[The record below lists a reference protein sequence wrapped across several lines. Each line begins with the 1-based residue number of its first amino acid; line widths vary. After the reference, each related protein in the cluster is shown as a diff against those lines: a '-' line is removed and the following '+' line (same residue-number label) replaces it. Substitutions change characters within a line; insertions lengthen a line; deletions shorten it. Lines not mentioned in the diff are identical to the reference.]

1 MLLLLAI
8 VQSEDAPDLGKKLT
22 EKGLRL
28 TQINSTGGLF
38 GSGSVALLLGID
50 DNDYNAVLD
59 AIVATCK
66 TRTKHI
72 SAVATPEP
80 TFFFFTPMEVE
91 VGGAV
96 VFGVPVERFI
106 RLPDATIVAGK
117 AVAPATAQSGATQ
130 AENSSALPHSVEDV
144 KSAAADGSVELQGDG
159 KKAAK
164 GEHGQMKLI
173 VAIVQG
179 EDADDVIRA
188 MLAAGHRLTRINT
201 TGGFL
206 RRGNATLLIGVEDH
220 QIDEVIALMQ
230 ATTRR
235 RTASAPLEK
244 GIPEYAATVFVLDST
259 HFVRI

>member
-8 VQSEDAPDLGKKLT
+8 VQSEDAPELAKRLM
-22 EKGLRL
+22 EHGLRL

-38 GSGSVALLLGID
+38 GAGSVALLLGLD
-50 DNDYNAVLD
+50 DADYNTVLD

-96 VFGVPVERFI
+96 VFGVPVARMLH
-106 RLPDATIVAGK
+106 LPDPAYAAPMTASPT
-117 AVAPATAQSGATQ
+117 PATLPSATEV
-130 AENSSALPHSVEDV
+130 ATMPGLDV
-144 KSAAADGSVELQGDG
+144 ASLLHAGGRK
-159 KKAAK
+159 
-164 GEHGQMKLI
+164 MKLI

-188 MLAAGHRLTRINT
+188 MLEAGHRLTRINT

-220 QIDEVIALMQ
+220 QLDEVLNLMQ
-230 ATTRR
+230 ASVRR
-235 RTASAPLEK
+235 RTEAAPIEK
-244 GIPEYAATVFVLDST
+244 GIPEYAATVFVLDAS
-259 HFVRI
+259 HFIRI

>member
-8 VQSEDAPDLGKKLT
+8 VQSEDAPDLAKKLV
-22 EKGLRL
+22 EQELRF

-38 GSGSVALLLGID
+38 GSGSVAMLLGIEEES
-50 DNDYNAVLD
+50 YNAVLD

-96 VFGVPVERFI
+96 VFGVPVERFLH
-106 RLPDATIVAGK
+106 LPDAAHTVTSSPTNRTTREESMETGSAPQTQLPAGAK
-117 AVAPATAQSGATQ
+117 TGGEEHEENGA
-130 AENSSALPHSVEDV
+130 
-144 KSAAADGSVELQGDG
+144 
-159 KKAAK
+159 
-164 GEHGQMKLI
+164 MKLI

-206 RRGNATLLIGVEDH
+206 RRGNATLLIGVKEN
-220 QIDEVIALMQ
+220 QIDEVVALMQ
-230 ATTRR
+230 STTRR
-235 RTASAPLEK
+235 RTESSPIEK
-244 GIPEYAATVFVLDST
+244 GIPEFTATIFVLDAS
-259 HFVRI
+259 HFIRI

>member
-1 MLLLLAI
+1 MLLLIAI
-8 VQSEDAPDLGKKLT
+8 VQSEDAPDLSKKLM
-22 EKGLRL
+22 EQGLRL

-38 GSGSVALLLGID
+38 GSGSVALLLGIED
-50 DNDYNAVLD
+50 DRYDSVLN
-59 AIVATCK
+59 AIVQTCK

-106 RLPDATIVAGK
+106 HLPDPTLATTTPPVTPGSESAES
-117 AVAPATAQSGATQ
+117 APPPQLTADLSTDLSSAIAATA
-130 AENSSALPHSVEDV
+130 AEVLG
-144 KSAAADGSVELQGDG
+144 GSRN
-159 KKAAK
+159 
-164 GEHGQMKLI
+164 MKLI
-173 VAIVQG
+173 VSIVQG
-179 EDADDVIRA
+179 EDADEVIRA

-220 QIDEVIALMQ
+220 QIDEVIGLMQ
-230 ATTRR
+230 TATRR
-235 RTASAPLEK
+235 RTESAPLEK
-244 GIPEYAATVFVLDST
+244 GIPEYAATIFVLNAS
-259 HFVRI
+259 HFIRI

>member
-8 VQSEDAPDLGKKLT
+8 VQSEDAPDLSKKLT
-22 EKGLRL
+22 EQGIRL

-38 GSGSVALLLGID
+38 GSGSVALLLGIEED
-50 DNDYNAVLD
+50 RYDNVLN
-59 AIVATCK
+59 AIVETCK

-96 VFGVPVERFI
+96 VFGVPVERFVK
-106 RLPDATIVAGK
+106 LPDPAYATTPGMSSIQAREKNMGAETMDNASAPFAANAG
-117 AVAPATAQSGATQ
+117 
-130 AENSSALPHSVEDV
+130 
-144 KSAAADGSVELQGDG
+144 ADG
-159 KKAAK
+159 
-164 GEHGQMKLI
+164 HMKLI

-206 RRGNATLLIGVEDH
+206 RRGNATLLIGVEEN
-220 QIDEVIALMQ
+220 QIDEVIGLMQ
-230 ATTRR
+230 STTRR
-235 RTASAPLEK
+235 RTESAPIEK
-244 GIPEYAATVFVLDST
+244 GIPEYAATVFVLDAS
-259 HFVRI
+259 HFIRI

>member
-1 MLLLLAI
+1 MLLLVAI
-8 VQSEDAPDLGKKLT
+8 VQSEDAPDLAKKLM
-22 EKGLRL
+22 EQGLRL

-38 GSGSVALLLGID
+38 GSGSVALLLGIED
-50 DNDYNAVLD
+50 DSYNAVLD
-59 AIVATCK
+59 AIIATCK

-96 VFGVPVERFI
+96 VFGVPVERFLH
-106 RLPDATIVAGK
+106 LPDPSLAMTSSQPNRVAKEESMGTGS
-117 AVAPATAQSGATQ
+117 APQTPLPAGAETDSDEQ
-130 AENSSALPHSVEDV
+130 GENGA
-144 KSAAADGSVELQGDG
+144 
-159 KKAAK
+159 
-164 GEHGQMKLI
+164 MKLI

-206 RRGNATLLIGVEDH
+206 RRGNATLLIGVKDD
-220 QIDEVIALMQ
+220 QIDEVVALMQ

-235 RTASAPLEK
+235 RTESSPIEK
-244 GIPEYAATVFVLDST
+244 GIPEFTATIFVLDAT
-259 HFVRI
+259 HFIRI

>member
-8 VQSEDAPDLGKKLT
+8 VQSEDAPALAKKLT
-22 EKGLRL
+22 EQGLRL

-50 DNDYNAVLD
+50 DSAYDAVLD

-106 RLPDATIVAGK
+106 QLPSPNFAMGESVKMSDASGTTGAPNSYQIPTLSTEETLTQMIDGAGK
-117 AVAPATAQSGATQ
+117 G
-130 AENSSALPHSVEDV
+130 
-144 KSAAADGSVELQGDG
+144 GG
-159 KKAAK
+159 
-164 GEHGQMKLI
+164 GQMKLI

-230 ATTRR
+230 STTRR
-235 RTASAPLEK
+235 RTESAPIGK
-244 GIPEYAATVFVLDST
+244 GIPEYAATVFVLDSS
-259 HFVRI
+259 HFIRI

>member
-8 VQSEDAPDLGKKLT
+8 VQSEDAPELAKKLT
-22 EKGLRL
+22 EQGLRL

-38 GSGSVALLLGID
+38 GSGSVALLLGIEESAYD
-50 DNDYNAVLD
+50 AVLD

-106 RLPDATIVAGK
+106 QLPSPTLAMGESTKMSDASGTTGAQDSYQVPTISAEETLTQMIDG
-117 AVAPATAQSGATQ
+117 AV
-130 AENSSALPHSVEDV
+130 
-144 KSAAADGSVELQGDG
+144 
-159 KKAAK
+159 K
-164 GEHGQMKLI
+164 GEGGHMKLI

-235 RTASAPLEK
+235 RTESAPLDK
-244 GIPEYAATVFVLDST
+244 GIPEYAATVFVLDSS
-259 HFVRI
+259 HFIRI

>member
-1 MLLLLAI
+1 MLLLVAV
-8 VQSEDAPDLGKKLT
+8 VQSEDAPELAKKLM
-22 EKGLRL
+22 EQGLRL

-38 GSGSVALLLGID
+38 GASSMALLLGIED
-50 DNDYNAVLD
+50 DAYPAVLE

-96 VFGVPVERFI
+96 LFGVPVDRFVQ
-106 RLPDATIVAGK
+106 LPAPTFTVA
-117 AVAPATAQSGATQ
+117 ASANQQSVAAHTMP
-130 AENSSALPHSVEDV
+130 SAP
-144 KSAAADGSVELQGDG
+144 LQGDAERNTITEIADL
-159 KKAAK
+159 AASL
-164 GEHGQMKLI
+164 GGNRHMKLI

-206 RRGNATLLIGVEDH
+206 RRGNATLLIGVEDD
-220 QIDEVIALMQ
+220 QIDEVLTLMQ

-235 RTASAPLEK
+235 RTESSPIEK
-244 GIPEYAATVFVLDST
+244 GIPEYTATIFVLDAT
-259 HFVRI
+259 HFIRI

>member
-1 MLLLLAI
+1 MLLIIAI
-8 VQSEDAPDLGKKLT
+8 VQNEDAPDLAKKLM
-22 EKGLRL
+22 EQGLRL

-38 GSGSVALLLGID
+38 ASGSVALLLGID
-50 DNDYNAVLD
+50 ETAYDSVLA

-96 VFGVPVERFI
+96 VFGLPVERFI
-106 RLPDATIVAGK
+106 RLPD
-117 AVAPATAQSGATQ
+117 PAY
-130 AENSSALPHSVEDV
+130 ALPTTNAPQPQLST
-144 KSAAADGSVELQGDG
+144 DG
-159 KKAAK
+159 AAK
-164 GEHGQMKLI
+164 GESRHMKLI

-179 EDADDVIRA
+179 EEADEVIRA

-220 QIDEVIALMQ
+220 QIDEVTALIQ
-230 ATTRR
+230 STTRR
-235 RTASAPLEK
+235 RTESAPLEK
-244 GIPEYAATVFVLDST
+244 GIPEFAATIFVLDAT
-259 HFVRI
+259 QFIRI

>member
-1 MLLLLAI
+1 MLLLAAI
-8 VQSEDAPDLGKKLT
+8 VQSEDAPELAKKLMDQ
-22 EKGLRL
+22 GLRL

-38 GSGSVALLLGID
+38 GASSVALLLGIEESAYD
-50 DNDYNAVLD
+50 AVL
-59 AIVATCK
+59 ATIVATCK

-96 VFGVPVERFI
+96 VFGVPVERFVH
-106 RLPDATIVAGK
+106 LPDPAYDARTVPASAPHAASEPAQAPEATE
-117 AVAPATAQSGATQ
+117 TM
-130 AENSSALPHSVEDV
+130 
-144 KSAAADGSVELQGDG
+144 AAAQIADL
-159 KKAAK
+159 AATL
-164 GEHGQMKLI
+164 GENRHMKLI

-206 RRGNATLLIGVEDH
+206 RRGNATLLIGVEDD
-220 QIDEVIALMQ
+220 QIDEVISLMQ

-235 RTASAPLEK
+235 TESSPLEK
-244 GIPEYAATVFVLDST
+244 GIPEFTATIFVLDAT
-259 HFVRI
+259 HFIRI

>member
-8 VQSEDAPDLGKKLT
+8 VQSEDAPDLAKKLT
-22 EKGLRL
+22 GQGLRL

-50 DNDYNAVLD
+50 EGDYDSVLD
-59 AIVATCK
+59 AILATCK

-106 RLPDATIVAGK
+106 RLPDANIDVATGEAK
-117 AVAPATAQSGATQ
+117 NV
-130 AENSSALPHSVEDV
+130 
-144 KSAAADGSVELQGDG
+144 
-159 KKAAK
+159 AK
-164 GEHGQMKLI
+164 GEDRQMKLI

-235 RTASAPLEK
+235 RTESAPIEK
-244 GIPEYAATVFVLDST
+244 GIPEYAATVFVLDAS

>member
-8 VQSEDAPDLGKKLT
+8 VQSEDAPDLAKKLT
-22 EKGLRL
+22 EQGLRH

-38 GSGSVALLLGID
+38 ASGSVALLLGIED
-50 DNDYNAVLD
+50 SAYDSVIE

-96 VFGVPVERFI
+96 VFGVPVEQFI
-106 RLPDATIVAGK
+106 RLPDPTLAGGAPQSASANQATTKTEPAEAMGSMQEASQKEGK
-117 AVAPATAQSGATQ
+117 
-130 AENSSALPHSVEDV
+130 
-144 KSAAADGSVELQGDG
+144 GDSR
-159 KKAAK
+159 
-164 GEHGQMKLI
+164 QMKLI

-179 EDADDVIRA
+179 EDADEVIRA

-220 QIDEVIALMQ
+220 QIDEVVALMQ
-230 ATTRR
+230 ANTRR
-235 RTASAPLEK
+235 RTESAPIEK
-244 GIPEYAATVFVLDST
+244 GIPAYAATIFVLDAS
-259 HFVRI
+259 HFIRI

>member
-1 MLLLLAI
+1 MLLLLAV
-8 VQSEDAPDLGKKLT
+8 VQSEDAPDLAKRLMDN
-22 EKGLRL
+22 GLRL

-38 GSGSVALLLGID
+38 GSGNVALLLGIEEEQ
-50 DNDYNAVLD
+50 YPTVLD

-96 VFGVPVERFI
+96 VFGVPVERFEQ
-106 RLPDATIVAGK
+106 LPKQSDIPGVAQDQQ
-117 AVAPATAQSGATQ
+117 VATAEGASQ
-130 AENSSALPHSVEDV
+130 
-144 KSAAADGSVELQGDG
+144 VELPVDG
-159 KKAAK
+159 QAK
-164 GEHGQMKLI
+164 GESAHMKLI
-173 VAIVQG
+173 VAIVRG

-206 RRGNATLLIGVEDH
+206 RRGNATLLIGVEPE
-220 QIDEVIALMQ
+220 QVDEVIGIMQ
-230 ATTRR
+230 STTRR
-235 RTASAPLEK
+235 RTESAPIEK
-244 GIPEYAATVFVLDST
+244 GIPEYAANIFVLDAS
-259 HFVRI
+259 HFIRI

>member
-8 VQSEDAPDLGKKLT
+8 VQSEDAPDLAKKLT
-22 EKGLRL
+22 EQGLRH

-38 GSGSVALLLGID
+38 ASGSVALLLGIED
-50 DNDYNAVLD
+50 SAYDSVIE

-106 RLPDATIVAGK
+106 RLPDATLGSAQQG
-117 AVAPATAQSGATQ
+117 APASTAANGPAEATVSTQ
-130 AENSSALPHSVEDV
+130 DASQKE
-144 KSAAADGSVELQGDG
+144 G
-159 KKAAK
+159 K
-164 GEHGQMKLI
+164 GETGHMKLI
-173 VAIVQG
+173 VAIVHG
-179 EDADDVIRA
+179 EDADEVIRA

-201 TGGFL
+201 MGGFL

-220 QIDEVIALMQ
+220 QIDEVVSLMQ
-230 ATTRR
+230 ANTRR
-235 RTASAPLEK
+235 RTESAPIEK
-244 GIPEYAATVFVLDST
+244 GIPAYAATIFVLDAS
-259 HFVRI
+259 HFIRI

>member
-8 VQSEDAPDLGKKLT
+8 VQSEDAPDLAKKLM
-22 EKGLRL
+22 EQKLRL

-38 GSGSVALLLGID
+38 GSGSVALLLGIEEES
-50 DNDYNAVLD
+50 YNAVLE

-66 TRTKHI
+66 TRTKHM

-96 VFGVPVERFI
+96 IFGVPVERFQQ
-106 RLPDATIVAGK
+106 LPDASLAAGNRAANTIAKEGSME
-117 AVAPATAQSGATQ
+117 SGSTPQ
-130 AENSSALPHSVEDV
+130 MQVSPQGNSE
-144 KSAAADGSVELQGDG
+144 GDN
-159 KKAAK
+159 
-164 GEHGQMKLI
+164 GQMKLI

-206 RRGNATLLIGVEDH
+206 RRGNATLLIGVEER
-220 QIDEVIALMQ
+220 QIDEVINLMQ
-230 ATTRR
+230 STTRR
-235 RTASAPLEK
+235 RTESAPLEK
-244 GIPEYAATVFVLDST
+244 GIPEYTATLFVLDAS
-259 HFVRI
+259 HFIRI

>member
-8 VQSEDAPDLGKKLT
+8 VQSEDAPDLAKKLVDQ
-22 EKGLRL
+22 GLRL

-38 GSGSVALLLGID
+38 GSGSVALLLGIPD
-50 DNDYNAVLD
+50 ESYDTVMD

-96 VFGVPVERFI
+96 VFGVPVERFLQ
-106 RLPDATIVAGK
+106 LPLRT
-117 AVAPATAQSGATQ
+117 PAA
-130 AENSSALPHSVEDV
+130 SSATSRE
-144 KSAAADGSVELQGDG
+144 
-159 KKAAK
+159 AK
-164 GEHGQMKLI
+164 GLSMGTENDSQLSANETTTSGGGHMKLI
-173 VAIVQG
+173 VAIVQH

-188 MLAAGHRLTRINT
+188 MLSAGHRLTRINT

-206 RRGNATLLIGVEDH
+206 RRGNATLLIGVEDN

-230 ATTRR
+230 STTRR
-235 RTASAPLEK
+235 RTESSPIEK
-244 GIPEYAATVFVLDST
+244 GIPEYAATIFVLDAS
-259 HFVRI
+259 HFIRI

>member
-8 VQSEDAPDLGKKLT
+8 VQSEDAPDLAKKLM
-22 EKGLRL
+22 EQGLRL
-28 TQINSTGGLF
+28 TQINSSGGLF
-38 GSGSVALLLGID
+38 GSGSVALLLGIED
-50 DNDYNAVLD
+50 EFYISVLD

-106 RLPDATIVAGK
+106 HLPDPTFAPPSSENATEANNTSMETEGMSQSQPVAETK
-117 AVAPATAQSGATQ
+117 GAGG
-130 AENSSALPHSVEDV
+130 H
-144 KSAAADGSVELQGDG
+144 
-159 KKAAK
+159 
-164 GEHGQMKLI
+164 MKLI

-220 QIDEVIALMQ
+220 QIDEVIGLMQ

-235 RTASAPLEK
+235 RTESAPIEK
-244 GIPEYAATVFVLDST
+244 GIPEYAATVFVLDAS
-259 HFVRI
+259 HFIRI

>member
-8 VQSEDAPDLGKKLT
+8 VQSEDAPDLQKKLT
-22 EKGLRL
+22 EQGIRL

-38 GSGSVALLLGID
+38 GSGSVALLLGIQEES
-50 DNDYNAVLD
+50 YATVLN
-59 AIVATCK
+59 AIVETCK

-96 VFGVPVERFI
+96 VFGLPVERFI
-106 RLPDATIVAGK
+106 HLPDPAFAPSSGTPTTMAQEESMGSENAQPMPAATG
-117 AVAPATAQSGATQ
+117 G
-130 AENSSALPHSVEDV
+130 
-144 KSAAADGSVELQGDG
+144 
-159 KKAAK
+159 AAK
-164 GEHGQMKLI
+164 GERGQMKLI

-206 RRGNATLLIGVEDH
+206 RRGNATLLIGVEEH

-230 ATTRR
+230 STTRR
-235 RTASAPLEK
+235 RTESAPIEK
-244 GIPEYAATVFVLDST
+244 GIPEYAATIFVLDAS
-259 HFVRI
+259 HFIRI